1 MSNMSPDKPPPAGP
15 HSVCLDFGG
24 QTKPHVRSC
33 DSHDFNIDIEIVG
46 GTQNRC
52 QKCGCQICVSQ
63 NDSFR
68 ETNADVPIVGVL
80 FCGFQLTQS
89 QKQLSYL
96 TATTECVTV
105 HSSNDGFP
113 GGWLDFFGR
122 VGHVSPYQGD
132 VAPPLKEVLAI
143 VGGKVP
149 VLHLLDI
156 SSSCKCLKY
165 ES

>member
-1 MSNMSPDKPPPAGP
+1 MTVSEKQTQMCLL
-15 HSVCLDFGG
+15 SVY
-24 QTKPHVRSC
+24 
-33 DSHDFNIDIEIVG
+33 
-46 GTQNRC
+46 
-52 QKCGCQICVSQ
+52 
-63 NDSFR
+63 SFV
-68 ETNADVPIVGVL
+68 A
-80 FCGFQLTQS
+80 FQLTQS

-96 TATTECVTV
+96 TATTECITV

-113 GGWLDFFGR
+113 GGWLDIFGR

-165 ES
+165 ESLLDIHIFSSLFTLSILIIVHLMYITFSLPVSTIAPMAGSLSMSFRALKKWL

>member
-1 MSNMSPDKPPPAGP
+1 MM
-15 HSVCLDFGG
+15 
-24 QTKPHVRSC
+24 
-33 DSHDFNIDIEIVG
+33 
-46 GTQNRC
+46 
-52 QKCGCQICVSQ
+52 
-63 NDSFR
+63 
-68 ETNADVPIVGVL
+68 
-80 FCGFQLTQS
+80 GFLVDDWIF
-89 QKQLSYL
+89 L
-96 TATTECVTV
+96 E
-105 HSSNDGFP
+105 
-113 GGWLDFFGR
+113 R